1 MSNSNLHTSAIATG
15 GTSFDTATCIGG
27 KCEYPLI
34 ESGNEAKVYYHN
46 MVCTQDKYEKPDL
59 NTTLEPFHETD
70 KPDGSKPERSPF
82 DDDETAF
89 FVGDFSMNPLGNGL
103 VGFQRVYAQVPEEH
117 IEPYGLFS
125 RVLPAYTT
133 SAISIDDTNVSNLEL
148 KEQYGTDTETWTDRA
163 TGDFN
168 DDIVFGDTEDDT
180 STTTV
185 NDSNLDWKDYNFVR
199 LQYKFDYTSAST
211 VQLNT
216 SIIPKGDF
224 GKYTF
229 SLTSGYRKWYF
240 AEQNVDAEVFI
251 KCQEK
256 FKYGSSRYWRESYRS
271 LGVMTVTDV
280 TENSDGSVSVTAH
293 TPPFNLQ
300 QHHSEYVLRN
310 FGRGI
315 AIGRL
320 TYMRASG
327 VTPSTSMG
335 TTTYH
340 RTLYTNYIIQ
350 KPLAN
355 TSKYIQVPSFSRTN
369 QTEENCPAHIVYTY
383 VKTDEPQQIK
393 LQEKTFF
400 PFQLTSTT
408 TPTVEKYLA
417 DKANGIPFNA
427 ENQFIERY
435 MGNIYRLGQIRSTI
449 I

>member
-1 MSNSNLHTSAIATG
+1 MSNSDLHTSAIVTG

-46 MVCTQDKYEKPDL
+46 MICTQDKYEKPDL
-59 NTTLEPFHETD
+59 NTTLEPFDQTD
-70 KPDGSKPERSPF
+70 KPNGSKPERSPF

-163 TGDFN
+163 TGDYA
-168 DDIVFGDTEDDT
+168 DDIVFGDTEDGT
-180 STTTV
+180 NTTTV
-185 NDSNLDWKDYNFVR
+185 NDANLDWKDYNFVR

-211 VQLNT
+211 VQLNS
-216 SIIPKGDF
+216 SIIPKADF
-224 GKYTF
+224 AKKTF
-229 SLTSGYRKWYF
+229 SLTSGYRKWYH
-240 AEQNVDAEVFI
+240 AVQNTEAEVFI
-251 KCQEK
+251 KCEEK
-256 FKYGSSRYWRESYRS
+256 FKYGSSRTWRESYRNM
-271 LGVMTVTDV
+271 GVMTVTSVVD
-280 TENSDGSVSVTAH
+280 NGDGTFTVTAH

-300 QHHSEYVLRN
+300 QHHSEYLLRN

-320 TYMRASG
+320 TYFRASG
-327 VTPSTSMG
+327 LAESNNLTGG
-335 TTTYH
+335 TTSYY
-340 RTLYTNYIIQ
+340 RVLYTNYQ
-350 KPLAN
+350 VQPPLSN
-355 TSKYIQVPSFSRTN
+355 KYIQIPSFSRTN

-383 VKTDEPQQIK
+383 VKTDEPEQIR

-400 PFQLTSTT
+400 PYQLTSIT